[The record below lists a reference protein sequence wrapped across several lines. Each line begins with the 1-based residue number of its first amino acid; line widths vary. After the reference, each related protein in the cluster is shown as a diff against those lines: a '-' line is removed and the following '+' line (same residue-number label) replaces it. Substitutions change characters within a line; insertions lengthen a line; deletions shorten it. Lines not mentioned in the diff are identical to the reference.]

1 MGENLV
7 FNIQRYSLNDGE
19 GIRTIV
25 FLKGCPLRCP
35 WCSNPESQSFEREVF
50 RRQKLCINCN
60 SKDIFSCGIAPN
72 LCPTNAKSY
81 IGDKMSIEEIVEE
94 VKKDKVFYETTG
106 GGITISGGEPLSQ
119 GRFLVELLK
128 AIKDENIHTAME
140 TSGFGSLDTLDKAA
154 NYLDQ
159 ILFDLKIMDREK
171 AKTILNVDM
180 DIVKENFKYLV
191 KKDKKIIPRI
201 PLIPGFTMDKQNID
215 DIISFVVKNNL
226 KEVHMLPFHQ
236 YGSSKY
242 EALGLEYK
250 LIDLKPP
257 NDEKIQEIK
266 EYMEKYDLKVIIG
279 G

>member
-1 MGENLV
+1 MKENLV

-19 GIRTIV
+19 GIRTII

-35 WCSNPESQSFEREVF
+35 WCSNPESQSFEREIF

-60 SKDIFSCGIAPN
+60 TKDIFNCDIETD

-81 IGDKMSIEEIVEE
+81 IGDKMTIEEIVEE
-94 VKKDKVFYETTG
+94 VKKDKVFYETTDG
-106 GGITISGGEPLSQ
+106 GVTISGGEPLSH
-119 GRFLVELLK
+119 GHFLISLLK
-128 AIKDENIHTAME
+128 ALKDENIHTAME
-140 TSGFGSLDTLDKAA
+140 TSGFGSIDTLDKAA
-154 NYLDQ
+154 NYLDL
-159 ILFDLKIMDREK
+159 ILFDLKIMDKEK
-171 AKTILNVDM
+171 AKSILNVDM
-180 DIVKENFKYLV
+180 DVVKENFVNLV
-191 KKDKKIIPRI
+191 QKNKKVIPRV
-201 PLIPGFTMDKQNID
+201 PLIPGFTMEKQNID
-215 DIISFVVKNNL
+215 DIIDFIVKNNI
-226 KEVHMLPFHQ
+226 KEVHILPFHQ

-257 NDEKIQEIK
+257 KEEKIQEVR

>member
-1 MGENLV
+1 MKENLV

-19 GIRTIV
+19 GIRTII

-35 WCSNPESQSFEREVF
+35 WCSNPESQSFEREIF

-60 SKDIFSCGIAPN
+60 TKDIFNCDIEID

-81 IGDKMSIEEIVEE
+81 IGDKMTIEEIVKE
-94 VKKDKVFYETTG
+94 VKKDKVFYETTDG
-106 GGITISGGEPLSQ
+106 GVTISGGEPLSH
-119 GRFLVELLK
+119 GHFLISLLK
-128 AIKDENIHTAME
+128 ALKDENIHTAME
-140 TSGFGSLDTLDKAA
+140 TSGFGSIDTLDKAA
-154 NYLDQ
+154 NYLDL
-159 ILFDLKIMDREK
+159 ILFDLKIMDKEK
-171 AKTILNVDM
+171 AKSILNVDM
-180 DIVKENFKYLV
+180 DVVKENFVNLV
-191 KKDKKIIPRI
+191 QKNKKVIPRV
-201 PLIPGFTMDKQNID
+201 PLIPGFTMEKQNID
-215 DIISFVVKNNL
+215 DIIDFIVKNNI
-226 KEVHMLPFHQ
+226 KEVHILPFHQ

-257 NDEKIQEIK
+257 KEEKIQEVR